1 MSEQLPTRKGSL
13 IQEAQGR
20 PDLHVL
26 TGSDEPERPASYLT
40 LLRNRNFLRFFSAQF
55 VSSLGDWIG
64 VVAIAVFAEKL
75 QGTAGVGVVMT
86 ARVLPGFV
94 MGPLGGVIAD
104 RWDRRKTMVYADLGR
119 AFLVFSL
126 PFVENIL
133 YLLVISAVLESLTLI
148 WGPAKDASLPHFVP
162 RDHLQHANSLSLISV
177 YGPMPLGTIAF
188 AAIVPLAGYLATRV
202 PLLEGLENRGY
213 ALALVLDALTFAF
226 SAALIARLAIPSSR
240 RRGTLDFS
248 EVKRDLVEGLKF
260 VVEDR
265 QVRPWLIG
273 IACTFT
279 AAGGVF
285 SLGVSFTRDVLNA
298 GESGFGF
305 LVAALGLGM
314 FIGLLASG
322 TMART
327 IKKDVLFSSCLLLLG
342 AGLAL
347 LAAMSS
353 LNGAIP
359 VAGALGFFGGAA
371 YSTAYSL
378 MQERTTD
385 DIRGRTFSA
394 AYTVI
399 RIGTLVGL
407 GLFPFLAGA
416 IGNDYRIEDY
426 PLTGSRIT
434 FWIMGLV
441 VVGGGVLSMHA
452 IRAGRSTAAR
462 PAHRPGYFVVFEG
475 GEGAGKSTQ
484 MQAFVEW
491 LKARGNE
498 VVTTREPGGTRIGE
512 RIRSILLDPS
522 TKDLD
527 PRSEALLYAA
537 DRAQHVAE
545 VISPAL
551 QAGKVVV
558 SDRFLDSSLAYQG
571 LARGLGFNEIY
582 EISKWAI
589 DNTMPDLVLFLK
601 LDAAIGL
608 ERKSAAPDRIERE
621 GDDFHARVAEAYLEL
636 SARFPDRFVVLD
648 GDRPPAEVHKDVVA
662 AFEERGAARLE
673 AVGPCDLP
681 TPGTPMPR

>member
-1 MSEQLPTRKGSL
+1 M
-13 IQEAQGR
+13 
-20 PDLHVL
+20 L
-26 TGSDEPERPASYLT
+26 TGSDEPGGQASYLT
-40 LLRNRNFLRFFSAQF
+40 LLKNRNFLRFFSAQF

-75 QGTAGVGVVMT
+75 AGTAGVGAVMT

-104 RWDRRKTMVYADLGR
+104 RWDRRKTMVYADVGR

-126 PFVENIL
+126 PFVEDIW
-133 YLLVISAVLESLTLI
+133 YLLVISAVLEGLTLV

-162 RDHLQHANSLSLISV
+162 RDHLQHANSLSLISI

-188 AAIVPLAGYLATRV
+188 AAIVPLAGYLSTRV
-202 PLLEGLENRGY
+202 PALEGLADRGY
-213 ALALVLDALTFAF
+213 ALALVLDALTFAV

-248 EVKRDLVEGLKF
+248 EVKRDLIEGLRF
-260 VVEDR
+260 VAEDR

-273 IACTFT
+273 IACTFI

-327 IKKDVLFSSCLLLLG
+327 IKKDVLFSSCLLLMG

-378 MQERTTD
+378 MQEHTTD

-394 AYTVI
+394 AYTLI
-399 RIGTLVGL
+399 RLGTLVGL
-407 GLFPFLAGA
+407 GLFPLLAGA
-416 IGNDYRIEDY
+416 IGNDYRVNDY
-426 PLTGSRIT
+426 LLTGSRIT

-441 VVGGGVLSMHA
+441 VIGGGVLSMRA
-452 IRAGRSTAAR
+452 IKAVRTMPQPVHRS
-462 PAHRPGYFVVFEG
+462 GYFVVFEG

-484 MQAFVEW
+484 MRAFVEW
-491 LKARGNE
+491 LKARGDQ
-498 VVTTREPGGTRIGE
+498 VVTTREPGGTAIGE
-512 RIRSILLDPS
+512 RIRNILLDPS
-522 TKDLD
+522 TRNLD
-527 PRSEALLYAA
+527 PRAEALLYAA

-545 VISPAL
+545 VIGPAL

-571 LARGLGFNEIY
+571 LARGLGINEIY
-582 EISKWAI
+582 QINKWAI
-589 DNTMPDLVLFLK
+589 DNTMPDLVFFLK
-601 LDAAIGL
+601 VDAATGL
-608 ERKSAAPDRIERE
+608 GRKATVPDRIEGE
-621 GDDFHARVAEAYLEL
+621 DGDFHARVAAAYLEL
-636 SARFPDRFVVLD
+636 SARFQERFVVLD
-648 GDRPPAEVHKDVVA
+648 GERPAAEVHRDVIA
-662 AFEERGAARLE
+662 AFEERAASRLE
-673 AVGPCDLP
+673 SMGPQNLP